1 VPGEHA
7 AASLDFRAPGPVAE
21 AERRGRKDRR
31 ACPTK
36 CLSRYT
42 LTGRRR
48 AARRHSE
55 GSDYYVDRLEPRHV
69 LMIALI
75 FVLCLL
81 DCGMSIRIH
90 QWGGAEINQLAA
102 GLIHGGPVRLLVFK
116 LGLTGAGL
124 AFLLLH
130 KNFKLLGWVR
140 AGDVIAFVLAVYLA
154 LCSYEVYAVLFIN
167 RILTDA

>member
-7 AASLDFRAPGPVAE
+7 AASLDFRAPGPAT
-21 AERRGRKDRR
+21 AADRRGPKDRR

-55 GSDYYVDRLEPRHV
+55 ASDYYVDRLELRHL

-75 FVLCLL
+75 FVLCVL
-81 DCGMSIRIH
+81 DCGMSVRIH
-90 QWGGAEINQLAA
+90 QWGGSEINWLAA
-102 GLIHGGPVRLLVFK
+102 GLLHGSPVPLLMFK
-116 LGLTGAGL
+116 LGLTLSGL

-130 KNFKLLGWVR
+130 KNFKLLGLVR
-140 AGDVIAFVLAVYLA
+140 AGDVIGFVLAVYMA
-154 LCSYEVYAVLFIN
+154 LFGYEVYAVLSIT
-167 RILTDA
+167 RILAAA